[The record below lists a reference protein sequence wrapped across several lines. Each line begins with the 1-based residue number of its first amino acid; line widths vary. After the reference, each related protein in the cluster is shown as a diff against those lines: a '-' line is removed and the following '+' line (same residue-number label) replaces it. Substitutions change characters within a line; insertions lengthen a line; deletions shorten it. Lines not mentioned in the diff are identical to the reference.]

1 MFNAITKFTGLWF
14 PHKER
19 VIATTF
25 ILIAN
30 YIGNL
35 STNWYLAWVPS
46 NENLPFEEYYASF
59 RYYLEAYWMALAIFS
74 FVILIVIILAFRAA
88 PDHIPAKS

>member
-19 VIATTF
+19 IIATTF

-30 YIGNL
+30 YLGNL
-35 STNWYLAWVPS
+35 STNWYLAWIPYD
-46 NENLPFEEYYASF
+46 ENAPFDEIYKNF
-59 RYYLEAYWMALAIFS
+59 RYYFEAYWLAMAVFS
-74 FVILIVIILAFRAA
+74 FIILIVFILAFRAA
-88 PDHIPAKS
+88 PNHIPSKS